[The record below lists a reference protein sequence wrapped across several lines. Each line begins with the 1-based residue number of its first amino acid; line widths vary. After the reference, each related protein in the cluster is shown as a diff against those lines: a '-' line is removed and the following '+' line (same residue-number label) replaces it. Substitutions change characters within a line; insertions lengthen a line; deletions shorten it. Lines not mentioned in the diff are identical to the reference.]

1 MPYYEIS
8 GKWYHLSYSHSFKQ
22 VVKARTPRAALF
34 KLARCLSG
42 EEDDDEDETYWD
54 GGKPKH
60 VPTGEV
66 DPEISFW
73 VGADQMYQVRTI
85 TRVRP
90 QIIECPECN
99 GSGRVKG
106 FVPYDAMI

>member
-8 GKWYHLSYSHSFKQ
+8 GKWYHLSYSHSFGH
-22 VVKARTPRAALF
+22 VVKASTPRAALLR
-34 KLARCLSG
+34 LARCLSG
-42 EEDDDEDETYWD
+42 AEEEDDLYWD
-54 GGKPKH
+54 GGKPKS
-60 VPTGEV
+60 VPTGQI

-73 VGADQMYQVRTI
+73 VGSDQMYQVRTI
-85 TRVRP
+85 TQVKP

-106 FVPYDAMI
+106 FVPV